1 MSEHHQIY
9 HSSTFKKLV
18 NRKKV
23 IIITLT
29 LFFFSYFLLLPILTS
44 YFPALMTYKV
54 YGELTFAWIFAFSQ
68 FIMTGAISYIYYKKA
83 RSFDATVEQI
93 KNEHIHR
100 VHIS

>member
-1 MSEHHQIY
+1 MGGNHQIY
-9 HSSTFKKLV
+9 HSFTFKRLL

-23 IIITLT
+23 FIIILT

-54 YGELTFAWIFAFSQ
+54 YGDLTFAWIFAFSQ

-93 KNEHIHR
+93 KKEHIHR
-100 VHIS
+100 GNVT